1 MKELTLTQKILIAT
15 GAIVI
20 AGAAAVGVAALIKK
34 RKELTGEIKEL
45 VIDSDELEE
54 IDQEQEIAE

>member
-15 GAIVI
+15 GTAVIV
-20 AGAAAVGVAALIKK
+20 GAAAVGVAALIKK

-54 IDQEQEIAE
+54 IDEEQEAAE